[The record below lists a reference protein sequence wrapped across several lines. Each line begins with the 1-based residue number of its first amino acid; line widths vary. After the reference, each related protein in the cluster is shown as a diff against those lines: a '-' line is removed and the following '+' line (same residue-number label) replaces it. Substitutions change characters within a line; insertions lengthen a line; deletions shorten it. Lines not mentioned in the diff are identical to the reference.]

1 MVGCTLKPSTR
12 NANISNIRW
21 PQDRAERRSPTR
33 FPLANFDAF
42 SVHVPV
48 IGNVTLAD
56 GHIINAESLGIA
68 IGLTGETNVLT
79 AAFDAPNMKL
89 TVTAHEALG

>member
-1 MVGCTLKPSTR
+1 M
-12 NANISNIRW
+12 
-21 PQDRAERRSPTR
+21 
-33 FPLANFDAF
+33 
-42 SVHVPV
+42 